1 MTNILIV
8 IASLVTLAAMIWLA
22 FEDKAVLALPLV
34 IVFAGLVR
42 TLVRRSGRRGITPAE
57 IAPPPHDDRQP

>member
-1 MTNILIV
+1 MTNILIA
-8 IASLVTLAAMIWLA
+8 IASLATLAATIWLA

-42 TLVRRSGRRGITPAE
+42 TLVRRLGGRGITPSE
-57 IAPPPHDDRQP
+57 VAPPPHDDRQL